1 VRTSGGSELAT
12 KFSSWFGSFTL
23 DKEGEV
29 TNSKLFEKDP
39 EILAQ
44 RVLELQ
50 ESGQDAPAI
59 IPDLRQLALDCGF
72 VDLDEDYDILLR
84 DVCIRAAK
92 SRISGT
98 DTDDVR
104 IVHAV
109 EALDDIDKNVNEL
122 SERLLEWYGMYFP
135 ELELTGEPL
144 ARFVMAFG
152 SRANVPEDHQLFD
165 KASKSMGSEI
175 SFADEELLRAF
186 ASNLCG
192 LYDTRRQIESYI
204 VTGMGS
210 LAPNLTDIA
219 GGLLGARL
227 ISIAGSLEKLAA
239 FPSSTVQVIG
249 ANRALFK
256 HLRSNTPSPKHG
268 IIFNNVI
275 IKNAPWWQRGKL
287 ARAFAAKISLAAR
300 TDFYSG
306 EKDPS
311 IKEQL
316 EKKLTAIRKANP
328 NPPKKKSKPKGKGR
342 KKRGGK
348 R

>member
-1 VRTSGGSELAT
+1 MAI
-12 KFSSWFGSFTL
+12 KFTTWFGRLTL
-23 DKEGEV
+23 NEEGE
-29 TNSKLFEKDP
+29 LIDCQPFEKDP
-39 EILAQ
+39 DILAE
-44 RVLELQ
+44 RLLELQ
-50 ESGQDAPAI
+50 ESGQDIPATA
-59 IPDLRQLALDCGF
+59 PDLRQLAFDCGF
-72 VDLDEDYDILLR
+72 VELDEDYDILLR

-92 SRISGT
+92 SRISRT

-104 IVHAV
+104 IVQAV

-122 SERLLEWYGMYFP
+122 SERLLEWYGIYFP

-144 ARFVMAFG
+144 ARFVVAFG
-152 SRANVPEDHQLFD
+152 SRANVPEDHPLFE
-165 KASKSMGSEI
+165 KASKSMGAEL

-186 ASNLCG
+186 ASNLCN

-227 ISIAGSLEKLAA
+227 ISIAGSLQKLAS

-268 IIFNNVI
+268 VIFNNII

-306 EKDPS
+306 KKDSS

-316 EKKLTAIRKANP
+316 EKKLTAIRNANLS
-328 NPPKKKSKPKGKGR
+328 PPKRETKAGGKSPGARGKGR

>member
-1 VRTSGGSELAT
+1 MTLEFTA
-12 KFSSWFGSFTL
+12 WFGRFTF
-23 DKEGEV
+23 DEEGE
-29 TNSKLFEKDP
+29 LIDCEPFEKDP
-39 EILAQ
+39 DKLAE
-44 RVLELQ
+44 RLLELQ
-50 ESGQDAPAI
+50 ESGQSIPATAS
-59 IPDLRQLALDCGF
+59 DLRQLAFDCGF
-72 VDLDEDYDILLR
+72 VELDEDYDILLR

-92 SRISGT
+92 SQISST

-122 SERLLEWYGMYFP
+122 SERLLEWYGVYFP
-135 ELELTGEPL
+135 ELGLTGEPL
-144 ARFVMAFG
+144 ARFVLAFG
-152 SRANVPEDHQLFD
+152 SRANVPEDHALFE
-165 KASKSMGSEI
+165 KASKSMGAEL

-186 ASNLCG
+186 ASNLCS

-227 ISIAGSLEKLAA
+227 ISIAGSLQRLAS

-268 IIFNNVI
+268 IIFNNII

-287 ARAFAAKISLAAR
+287 ARAFASKISLAAR
-300 TDFYSG
+300 TDFYTG

-311 IKEQL
+311 IKEEL
-316 EKKLTAIRKANP
+316 EKKLTAIRNANP
-328 NPPKKKSKPKGKGR
+328 SPPKKASKPRGKSSGARGKGR
-342 KKRGGK
+342 KKKGGK

>member
-1 VRTSGGSELAT
+1 MEFTT
-12 KFSSWFGSFTL
+12 WFGKLQL
-23 DKEGEV
+23 DTEGEV
-29 TNSKLFEKDP
+29 EDCKLFDKDP
-39 EILAQ
+39 EKLA
-44 RVLELQ
+44 ELVFESQ
-50 ESGQDAPAI
+50 ENVQDVPLKR
-59 IPDLRQLALDCGF
+59 PDLRKAALESGF
-72 VDLDEDYDILLR
+72 VELDEDYDILLR

-92 SRISGT
+92 SQISST

-122 SERLLEWYGMYFP
+122 SERLLEWYGVYFP
-135 ELELTGEPL
+135 ELGLTGEPL
-144 ARFVMAFG
+144 ARFVLAFG
-152 SRANVPEDHQLFD
+152 SRANVPEDHALFE
-165 KASKSMGSEI
+165 KASKSMGAEL

-186 ASNLCG
+186 ASNLCS

-227 ISIAGSLEKLAA
+227 ISIAGSLQRLAS

-268 IIFNNVI
+268 IIFNNII

-287 ARAFAAKISLAAR
+287 ARAFASKISLAAR
-300 TDFYSG
+300 TDFYTG

-311 IKEQL
+311 IKEEL
-316 EKKLTAIRKANP
+316 EKKLEHIRNTNP
-328 NPPKKKSKPKGKGR
+328 NPPKREPKPQSKGKGGKKTHRCKR
-342 KKRGGK
+342 KGGK

>member
-1 VRTSGGSELAT
+1 MVSEFTA
-12 KFSSWFGSFTL
+12 WFGRLTL
-23 DKEGEV
+23 DEEGELIDCQ
-29 TNSKLFEKDP
+29 LFEKDP
-39 EILAQ
+39 EKLAE
-44 RVLELQ
+44 RLLELQ
-50 ESGQDAPAI
+50 ESGQDIPATA
-59 IPDLRQLALDCGF
+59 PDLRKLAFDCAF
-72 VDLDEDYDILLR
+72 VELDEDYDILLR

-92 SRISGT
+92 SRISRT

-104 IVHAV
+104 IVQAV
-109 EALDDIDKNVNEL
+109 EALDDIDRNVNEL
-122 SERLLEWYGMYFP
+122 SERLLEWYGIYFP

-144 ARFVMAFG
+144 ARFVVAFG
-152 SRANVPEDHQLFD
+152 SRANVPEDHQLFE
-165 KASKSMGSEI
+165 KASKSMGAELT
-175 SFADEELLRAF
+175 FADEELLKAF
-186 ASNLCG
+186 ASNMCS

-227 ISIAGSLEKLAA
+227 ISIAGSLQKLAS

-249 ANRALFK
+249 AHRALFK

-268 IIFNNVI
+268 IIFNNII

-306 EKDPS
+306 KKDPS

-316 EKKLTAIRKANP
+316 EKKLTAIRNANP
-328 NPPKKKSKPKGKGR
+328 SPPKKEKSQGKSPGARGKGR